1 MIRFIIPFLFIVPSV
16 LFAQKAEK
24 ESEALRVEREKIL
37 SLIDSLEQ
45 RLIEIDKQISTS
57 SGEDRVQRM
66 IDKYGKNKGK
76 MIAAGKV
83 WTSISTEMALDSWG
97 EPVDKQKSELNNL
110 TTERWIYPDNRF
122 LYFENDR
129 LISWKE

>member
-24 ESEALRVEREKIL
+24 DTESLKLEREKIL
-37 SLIDSLEQ
+37 QLIDSLEQ
-45 RLIEIDKQISTS
+45 KLTEINKQITTS
-57 SGEDRVQRM
+57 SSVDRVQQM

-110 TTERWIYPDNRF
+110 TTERWIYSDNRF